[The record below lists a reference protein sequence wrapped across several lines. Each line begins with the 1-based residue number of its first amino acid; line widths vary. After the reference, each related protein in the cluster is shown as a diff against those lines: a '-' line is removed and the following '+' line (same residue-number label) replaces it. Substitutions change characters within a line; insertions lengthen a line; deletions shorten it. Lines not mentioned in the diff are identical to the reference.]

1 MKTSFSGLPV
11 LVALALAAAGCGKNV
26 TDASAG
32 KVNPPTNLQALSVND
47 TTVSLRW
54 TASSTDTGLSGYLVQ
69 AGSLRDTVP
78 KSQLQFAVSPLA
90 RGQILFQVSAM
101 TSGGDRSDAATIQ
114 WATASRFDN
123 PYVIFEADNANPSKI
138 AGLHVGD
145 RLTDPAT
152 MALNDASAPTTMD
165 LYLFEMPDQSLVIRS
180 ANLFV
185 GIWNHTLF
193 STVVDTAASLDV
205 YRSSFPAS
213 DTYVLDNVPVS
224 DNAVYYALVTGQ
236 PGESNYVRL
245 HIRDLGGTQPNR
257 SIAITISLQ
266 RIPGLLYASYS
277 PDDHLRAGPLA
288 LLFTPR

>member
-1 MKTSFSGLPV
+1 MKSSFSGL
-11 LVALALAAAGCGKNV
+11 LILAALALAAVGCGKNV

-69 AGSLRDTVP
+69 AGSLRDTV
-78 KSQLQFAVSPLA
+78 SRSTLQFAVSPLT
-90 RGQILFQVSAM
+90 RGQILFQVSTMA
-101 TSGGDRSDAATIQ
+101 SSGDRSDAATIQ

-152 MALNDASAPTTMD
+152 MALNDPNAATTMD
-165 LYLFEMPDQSLVIRS
+165 LFLFEMQDQSLVIRS

-193 STVVDTAASLDV
+193 STVVDTATSLDV
-205 YRSSFPAS
+205 YRSSFPTA
-213 DTYVLDNVPVS
+213 DTFTLDNVPVS
-224 DNAVYYALVTGQ
+224 DNVIYYALVTGQ

-245 HIRDLGGTQPNR
+245 HIRDLGGTTPNR
-257 SIAITISLQ
+257 SIAIRISLQ

-277 PDDHLRAGPLA
+277 PEEHLPAGPLA
-288 LLFTPR
+288 LLYAPR